1 MRAMRR
7 LQVISQF
14 ALKLCFG
21 AEFNCDYGL
30 VISSNQGIEK
40 NILFIMSNMLV
51 SASTVHGFCPDISIL
66 VNTVV
71 KTK

>member
-1 MRAMRR
+1 MRAMRH

-21 AEFNCDYGL
+21 AEFNCECGL

-40 NILFIMSNMLV
+40 NILFYHVQHV
-51 SASTVHGFCPDISIL
+51 SISFNRPWFL
-66 VNTVV
+66 S
-71 KTK
+71 KY